1 MVRIVRLT
9 LAVAL
14 LAASTWG
21 IAAAETTFSV
31 NDSNTGVFDQP
42 NATFSGDIVYVAFIG
57 GGSVSEPFRVFFAAV
72 NGGADFTNLALQRDS
87 AVLPIPPFA
96 IDNTGAGGNSP
107 YFDARH
113 PKIALRSASEAVILF
128 QARPAAAD
136 TVYRPYLARVAF
148 TATAATLLSIQQIAG
163 FPAGVLSTGD
173 IEDISFNL
181 LPADNTARMAIA
193 VRPAIAS
200 ATPFHVYFARVGLD
214 TATVA
219 GAPLLLSSGTD
230 DTVTGSDGFRPTPSL
245 RLDAANRA
253 HVAWAAN
260 GATPTASGAYYAMV
274 NAAGDGVA
282 IGATQVITQPLSW
295 GHPSVMAPTAS
306 NIVIVAGDE
315 SIPGKAGSMGIV
327 SINPDAVVQNGL
339 PVAIAT
345 ARQFLLVGPTI
356 LPATFDQYRPEVY
369 LDILQQIHIAGYGSS
384 GTLANYYAIATTG
397 LDPLVNIV
405 FATVPLSVGLGTNE
419 TPTELSGDY
428 TQATFAVLSR
438 KTIAFWSGQIP
449 GSGNRNLD
457 FTSVPNNSYTPAVEE
472 GCSMVGVPHAGE
484 TERIPGTLLLFLPA
498 AVLALRRL
506 RTSIR
511 RRLGGGIAD

>member
-42 NATFSGDIVYVAFIG
+42 NATFSGDTVYVAFIG

-260 GATPTASGAYYAMV
+260 GSTPTASGAYYAMV

-282 IGATQVITQPLSW
+282 IGATEVLGRTLSW
-295 GHPSVMAPTAS
+295 GHPSVQTLATS
-306 NIVIVAGDE
+306 NIVVLAGDE

-345 ARQFLLVGPTI
+345 ARQFLLIGPNV
-356 LPATFDQYRPEVY
+356 LEPNFKLYRPEAF
-369 LDILQQIHIAGYGSS
+369 LDAFGHVHLTGYGSS
-384 GTLANYYAIATTG
+384 GTTATYYSITLTTVS
-397 LDPLVNIV
+397 P
-405 FATVPLSVGLGTNE
+405 FATFSTPPVSVGFNSSE
-419 TPTELSGDY
+419 RPAELASDY
-428 TQATFAVLSR
+428 TQSGFAVLSG
-438 KTIAFWSGQIP
+438 KTIVFWSGQIP
-449 GSGNRNLD
+449 GSANRNLD
-457 FTSVPNNSYTPAVEE
+457 FTSVPNSSVPPSDAG
-472 GCSMVGVPHAGE
+472 GCSLARAPRAGE

-498 AVLALRRL
+498 AALALRRTVT
-506 RTSIR
+506 RIR
-511 RRLGGGIAD
+511 RNRETG